1 MKVLKG
7 IDIKKEYGEKT
18 LFKDINF
25 SISENEKI
33 GLIGL
38 NGTGKSSL
46 LKIIAGIEEMDGGLI
61 DKPKDYR
68 ISYLGQNVEVNED
81 EKVSAFI
88 YRNDSPVFQTV
99 RKYEELLE
107 HMKESPNDSALLDKM
122 FHLQAEMDANGGW
135 EIHSNAQIMLN
146 KLGIKDLNVRMGS
159 LSGGQKKRCALAKAL
174 MEKAD
179 LLILDEPT
187 NHLDYDSIEW
197 LQEYIQGYQGSV
209 LFVTHDR
216 YFLDAVTKKIWEL
229 DKGQLHSYDG
239 NYEKF
244 LEIKA
249 IRDEME
255 AKSAHKVSRL
265 FQQELAW
272 MRKGA
277 KARTTKQKARIQRFE
292 SLQEE
297 ANAGNAS
304 DDLSLDVA
312 STRLGK
318 KVLELVNLSKSY
330 ENKLLIDQ
338 FSVILQKGDRI
349 GILGANGSG
358 KTTILRMLAGSES
371 LTSGSIDRGSTVLI
385 GYYTQENED
394 LPLNKRMIEYIRETS
409 EAVTLADG
417 ERISAAQMLER
428 FLFEPH
434 THGTVI
440 GKLSGGEKRRLY
452 LLKILMESPNVLLL
466 DEPTNDLDIQ
476 TLTVLEEY
484 LQHFPGVVITV
495 SHDRYFLDKT
505 CHKLWVFT
513 GNGQIQQYYGQA
525 SDYLEWKQEQ
535 ERLATAVEKESTPK
549 IKRAEETKTKKRLSY
564 HEMREWEG
572 IDEKIEAVEKRLEEV
587 AAELN
592 KAGSDFELANK
603 LAEEEIQLNEELEH
617 LIERWSYLSE
627 IQEG

>member
-330 ENKLLIDQ
+330 ENKLLIDR

>member
-46 LKIIAGIEEMDGGLI
+46 LKIIAGIEEMDGGTI
-61 DKPKDYR
+61 DQPKDYR

-81 EKVSAFI
+81 EKVSEFI
-88 YRNDSPVFQTV
+88 YRNDSPVFQIV

-107 HMKESPNDSALLDKM
+107 QMKKSPNDSALLDKM
-122 FHLQAEMDANGGW
+122 FHLQADMDANGGW

-146 KLGIKDLNVRMGS
+146 KLGINDLNALMGS

-297 ANAGNAS
+297 ANARNAS

-318 KVLELVNLSKSY
+318 KVLELVDLSKSY
-330 ENKLLIDQ
+330 ENKRLIDQ

-358 KTTILRMLAGSES
+358 KTTILRMLAGVEPLSG
-371 LTSGSIDRGSTVLI
+371 GSIDRGSTVLI

-505 CHKLWVFT
+505 CDKLWVFT

-535 ERLATAVEKESTPK
+535 DRLATAVEKESTPK
-549 IKRAEETKTKKRLSY
+549 IKRTDETKTKKRLSY

-587 AAELN
+587 ASELN
-592 KAGSDFELANK
+592 DAGSDFELANQ
-603 LAEEEIQLNEELEH
+603 LAEEESKLNEELEH

>member
-7 IDIKKEYGEKT
+7 IDVKKEYGEKT

-46 LKIIAGIEEMDGGLI
+46 LKIIAGIEEMDGGML

-68 ISYLGQNVEVNED
+68 ISYLGQNVEVNDD

-107 HMKESPNDSALLDKM
+107 HMKVSPNDSALLDKM

-318 KVLELVNLSKSY
+318 KVLELVNLTKSY
-330 ENKLLIDQ
+330 EDKRLIDQ

-358 KTTILRMLAGSES
+358 KTTILRMLAGSEP

-505 CHKLWVFT
+505 CDKLWVFT

-549 IKRAEETKTKKRLSY
+549 IKRTEETKTKKRLSY

>member
-46 LKIIAGIEEMDGGLI
+46 LKIIAGMEEMDGGLI

-107 HMKESPNDSALLDKM
+107 HMKEAPNDSALLDKM

-297 ANAGNAS
+297 ANTGNAS

-371 LTSGSIDRGSTVLI
+371 ITSGSIDRGSTVLI

-564 HEMREWEG
+564 HEMREWES

>member
-122 FHLQAEMDANGGW
+122 FHLQGEMDANGGW

-330 ENKLLIDQ
+330 ENKLLIDR

>member
-7 IDIKKEYGEKT
+7 IDVKKEYGEKT
-18 LFKDINF
+18 LFKNIEF

-46 LKIIAGIEEMDGGLI
+46 LKIIAGIEELDAGMV

-68 ISYLGQNVEVNED
+68 ISYLGQNVEVNEE
-81 EKVSAFI
+81 EKVLAFI

-107 HMKESPNDSALLDKM
+107 RMKESPNDSALLDNM

-146 KLGIKDLNVRMGS
+146 KLGIKDLNAKMGS

-187 NHLDYDSIEW
+187 NHLDYDSIQW

-229 DKGQLHSYDG
+229 DKGELHSFDG

-244 LEIKA
+244 IEIKA

-255 AKSAHKVSRL
+255 AKSTHKLSRL

-292 SLQEE
+292 SIQEE
-297 ANAGNAS
+297 AKSGKNTEE
-304 DDLSLDVA
+304 LTLDVA

-318 KVLELVNLSKSY
+318 KVLELSGLSKSY
-330 ENKLLIDQ
+330 EDKLLIDQ
-338 FSVILQKGDRI
+338 FSAILQKGDRI

-358 KTTILRMLAGSES
+358 KTTILRLLAGVEPISA
-371 LTSGSIDRGSTVLI
+371 GSIDRGSTVLV
-385 GYYTQENED
+385 GYYTQENEE
-394 LPLNKRMIEYIRETS
+394 LPLDKRMIEYIRETS

-440 GKLSGGEKRRLY
+440 GKLSGGERKRLY

-505 CHKLWVFT
+505 CDKLWVFT
-513 GNGQIQQYYGQA
+513 GNGHIEKYYGQA

-535 ERLATAVEKESTPK
+535 DKSAIATEKELTSK
-549 IKRAEETKTKKRLSY
+549 VKRTEEPKTKKRLSY

-572 IDEKIEAVEKRLEEV
+572 IDAKIEAVEKRLEEV
-587 AAELN
+587 ANELN
-592 KAGSDFELANK
+592 TAGSDFELANK